1 MPHFFFMPR
10 LLSHLFAILLALVLS
25 GGDARAAKVARTG
38 ADLFPSTT
46 VIYAELGQSAD
57 VIRFVMD
64 SPLRKNLEATEIYP
78 YLVGNEEYQGFLTI
92 LGAIETQAGMKWRST
107 LEAITAGGVYLGV
120 DSETE
125 GLAVLLKADDA
136 GTLDKAVQ
144 TLIGLTRDDAKSKGN
159 PDPLPSQLHREVEV
173 YKAGEGGFA
182 VVDQWLIFVNKGD
195 LGKAILDNLLDANEQ
210 TLSAN
215 KDFRTARKSAAKGK
229 SLWAYTDLNAIRSA
243 GIAEALFTGKTE
255 NPGAEL
261 LFGGIAEALKDTPYV
276 TGTLDFADEGAV
288 LTLSVPMDSAAASES
303 RSFFF
308 GPKGKGAAEK
318 PILPRGTLLSISTY
332 RDLSAMWLA
341 ADDLFNEN
349 QAAKLAQSET
359 TLGLFFNGKDFGKE
373 VLGQLA
379 PQVQLVVARQ
389 DFKAAGGPI
398 PAVKY
403 PAGALVFHTKEPE
416 TMQRYLRL
424 AFQTVVGFINI
435 QGTQQ
440 GRSPFE
446 LNNSKQGD
454 ATVISADY
462 FLSDEEKK
470 ETDAAVH
477 HNFSPAIA
485 QVGDYF
491 VLSSARQLASSL
503 IEALAKRPK
512 PESLDVNTRFHLDAK
527 ELAVILD
534 DNKGQLIASNQL
546 KKGQTEDEA
555 AGEITVLL
563 TLVDMFRDASLELK
577 TGNGQLGLNF
587 SIGVAAATSK

>member
-1 MPHFFFMPR
+1 MPR
-10 LLSHLFAILLALVLS
+10 LLSPLFAILLALVLS

-159 PDPLPSQLHREVEV
+159 PDPLPSQLYREVEV

-261 LFGGIAEALKDTPYV
+261 LFGGIAEALKDTPHV

-288 LTLSVPMDSAAASES
+288 LTL
-303 RSFFF
+303 
-308 GPKGKGAAEK
+308 
-318 PILPRGTLLSISTY
+318 
-332 RDLSAMWLA
+332 
-341 ADDLFNEN
+341 
-349 QAAKLAQSET
+349 
-359 TLGLFFNGKDFGKE
+359 
-373 VLGQLA
+373 
-379 PQVQLVVARQ
+379 
-389 DFKAAGGPI
+389 
-398 PAVKY
+398 
-403 PAGALVFHTKEPE
+403 
-416 TMQRYLRL
+416 
-424 AFQTVVGFINI
+424 
-435 QGTQQ
+435 
-440 GRSPFE
+440 
-446 LNNSKQGD
+446 
-454 ATVISADY
+454 
-462 FLSDEEKK
+462 
-470 ETDAAVH
+470 
-477 HNFSPAIA
+477 
-485 QVGDYF
+485 
-491 VLSSARQLASSL
+491 
-503 IEALAKRPK
+503 
-512 PESLDVNTRFHLDAK
+512 
-527 ELAVILD
+527 
-534 DNKGQLIASNQL
+534 
-546 KKGQTEDEA
+546 
-555 AGEITVLL
+555 
-563 TLVDMFRDASLELK
+563 
-577 TGNGQLGLNF
+577 
-587 SIGVAAATSK
+587 